1 MSLLSGLGEQ
11 PSSSWHDRW
20 CVLEV
25 ERRVWHQEFEPYR
38 WQSELGGELVQRLER
53 ERRQEE
59 RGYVSRQE
67 EREQRGGH
75 MR

>member
-1 MSLLSGLGEQ
+1 M
-11 PSSSWHDRW
+11 
-20 CVLEV
+20 
-25 ERRVWHQEFEPYR
+25 WHQEFEPYR